1 MPAEAAIEKGLPRNI
16 EAERCVLGAVLL
28 DNHLINQAVELL
40 SQEDFYL
47 SSHRTLFQQ
56 MVALLESSK
65 AIDLVTLSNAVD
77 GVGQLEAIG
86 GRSFISSLI
95 DEVPRLTNLEHY
107 ARIVQ
112 EKSTLRRLIKQS
124 NQIISSCYEQQDE
137 VENVLD
143 NAERAIFDIAE
154 SKIRTGFVSLGQL
167 AKAGFKKIEA
177 AAGQQQMVTG
187 IPSGFTRF
195 DELTSGF
202 QPSDLVVIAARP
214 AMGKTTLA
222 LNIASRAALGS
233 QKSVGVFSLEMA
245 GDQLLL
251 RILCSEARTDAH
263 RLRTGRLSKE
273 EWATLAG
280 KLGEL
285 STSKIFID
293 DTPGISLLEM
303 RAKARRLRAESGL
316 DLLIVDYLQLVSGG
330 RGRFENRQQEI
341 SSISRGLKALA
352 KELEIPVIALSQLSR
367 APEQRTGNHRPQL
380 SDLRESGSIEQDA
393 DLVAFIFREELY
405 KKTDENQGVAELII
419 GKQRNGPT
427 GKVDLVFLKEYTRFE
442 SLLQE

>member
-40 SQEDFYL
+40 SHEDFYL

-56 MVALLESSK
+56 MVVLLESSK

-143 NAERAIFDIAE
+143 SAERAIFDIAE

-167 AKAGFKKIEA
+167 AKTGFKKIEA
-177 AAGQQQMVTG
+177 AAGRQQMVTG
-187 IPSGFTRF
+187 IPSGFTKF

-202 QPSDLVVIAARP
+202 QPSDLVVLAGRP
-214 AMGKTTLA
+214 AMGKTSLA
-222 LNIASRAALGS
+222 LNVAGHAALKS
-233 QKSVGVFSLEMA
+233 EKSVGIFSLEMA
-245 GDQLLL
+245 ADQLLL
-251 RILCSEARTDAH
+251 AN
-263 RLRTGRLSKE
+263 
-273 EWATLAG
+273 
-280 KLGEL
+280 
-285 STSKIFID
+285 
-293 DTPGISLLEM
+293 SLL
-303 RAKARRLRAESGL
+303 RSPNSTPISCAPDIWVRRSGTTL
-316 DLLIVDYLQLVSGG
+316 DRHLGRIV
-330 RGRFENRQQEI
+330 
-341 SSISRGLKALA
+341 
-352 KELEIPVIALSQLSR
+352 LSFQDL
-367 APEQRTGNHRPQL
+367 HR
-380 SDLRESGSIEQDA
+380 
-393 DLVAFIFREELY
+393 
-405 KKTDENQGVAELII
+405 
-419 GKQRNGPT
+419 
-427 GKVDLVFLKEYTRFE
+427 
-442 SLLQE
+442 